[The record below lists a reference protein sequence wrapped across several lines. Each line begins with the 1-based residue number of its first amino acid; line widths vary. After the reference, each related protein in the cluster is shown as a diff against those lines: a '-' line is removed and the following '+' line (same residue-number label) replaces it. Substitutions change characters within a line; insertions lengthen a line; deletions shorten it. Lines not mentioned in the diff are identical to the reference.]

1 MLWMDEMRE
10 SELDTLL
17 DAIANKLDVYE
28 VLDLLGWTLH
38 DLVNFCKEEINLH
51 SEAFEEA
58 IL

>member
-1 MLWMDEMRE
+1 MRE

-38 DLVNFCKEEINLH
+38 DLVNYCKEEINRH
-51 SEAFEEA
+51 SEEFEQA
-58 IL
+58 LL